1 MKIITSAYPKD
12 NQIKIEWNLGRRCNY
27 DCSYCPSTIHDN
39 FSRHTDIDI
48 LKNTVDKI
56 TSLNKFTKLS
66 LTGGEPSV
74 HPKIKELLKYIK
86 NKKIDYLN
94 LTTNGTRTSEWYS
107 DSQQYIDHINFSLHF
122 ESDWQRV
129 FNTITSFKE
138 KATIDFF
145 VNVMAHHEF
154 MNEVKY
160 VTEKFNDL
168 SINYAIRRIRWVTTN
183 QDEFNDNKY
192 NEYDLNWI
200 LNNTATAK
208 PDVKISDGSRI
219 YLKHSND
226 LIKEQL
232 NNYKGYECFVGLES
246 LMINHDGEVY
256 RATCRVGGSLGNIYE
271 NTFNIPDNSIT
282 CTRNFC
288 TCAADIPI
296 TKQCT

>member
-39 FSRHTDIDI
+39 FSKHTDIDI

-183 QDEFNDNKY
+183 QDEFDDNKY

>member
-39 FSRHTDIDI
+39 FSKHTDIDI

-192 NEYDLNWI
+192 NESDLNWI